1 MKTIKLIALFTIF
14 ATMAFSQSE
23 CEEQL
28 IKYTAHLDADSLT
41 VKVNFIHTIKAREDL
56 PYYEEIRFNSSPKN
70 PQYFLFKKTNPNAQV
85 GYKVF
90 DWDNIE
96 IETEIVQKIGP
107 GEFLIALKKH
117 QSGDYKLVLYSKNP
131 DGTCVNV
138 SLLNGKKAE
147 NIKIPSTK
155 LDDNTNLKELTLL
168 KEYNQRVKSDDLPYV
183 KEYSYV
189 LTKDT
194 DYYFLWENN
203 KNLKFK
209 LANSRRDEQAL
220 TEIKGKEGL
229 LKYHC
234 EITGVY
240 YFIIYAKDP
249 VPQNAILK
257 FLFDEKSRKPNQK

>member
-28 IKYTAHLDADSLT
+28 IKYTDNLEPDSLI
-41 VKVNFIHTIKAREDL
+41 VEFNLIHTIKAYEDL
-56 PYYEEIRFNSSPKN
+56 PYYEEIRFTSNPKY

-96 IETEIVQKIGP
+96 IETETVEKIGP
-107 GEFLIALKKH
+107 GEFLMALKKH

-131 DGTCVNV
+131 DGSCVNV
-138 SLLNGKKAE
+138 SLLKRKKAG
-147 NIKIPSTK
+147 NINIPSTK
-155 LDDNTNLKELTLL
+155 LNENTNLKELTLL
-168 KEYNQRVKSDDLPYV
+168 KEYNQKVRRDDLPYV

-189 LTKDT
+189 LTKGA

-203 KNLKFK
+203 KNLNLKV
-209 LANSRRDEQAL
+209 ANSRRDQQAL
-220 TEIKGKEGL
+220 TELKGKEDL

-234 EITGVY
+234 EDTGIY

-249 VPQNAILK
+249 VPQNATLK
-257 FLFDEKSRKPNQK
+257 FLFDEKSRK